1 MRPSGIGGQAVLE
14 GIMMKNKEKY
24 SVAVRK
30 PDGQIEV
37 RTEVYRSIAGD
48 SKWAKLPLIR
58 GVVNFIDSLILG
70 MESLS
75 YSASFYDDE
84 EEQEPGKFE
93 KLLVKLFGEKAEKVV
108 MGCTVAFSVIMA
120 VAIFMVLPYYISG
133 IFRNF
138 IVSNTLLAVLEGVIR
153 LGLFTL
159 YVVLISCMKD
169 IKRTYMY
176 HGAEHKCI
184 NCIERG
190 RELNVKNVRK
200 SSRYHA
206 RCGTSFLFIVMVIS
220 IVFFIFIRVDSPI
233 LRVVFRILLVPVIAG
248 VSYEF
253 IRLAGRTDNPLMK
266 VLSLPGKAM
275 QKLTTRE
282 PDDDMIEVA
291 IAAVEAVFDWKAFL
305 GYPAEKEQDV
315 EIPDLDSDTENVE
328 VPSLDSTLFGGA
340 GEMED

>member
-37 RTEVYRSIAGD
+37 RTKVYRSIAGD

-58 GVVNFIDSLILG
+58 GVVNFIDSLVLG

-305 GYPAEKEQDV
+305 GYPAEEEQDV

-328 VPSLDSTLFGGA
+328 VPSLDSTLSGGA

>member
-37 RTEVYRSIAGD
+37 RTKVYRSIAGD

-58 GVVNFIDSLILG
+58 GVVNFIDSLVLG

-253 IRLAGRTDNPLMK
+253 IRLAGRSDNPLMK

-305 GYPAEKEQDV
+305 GYPAEKEQNV

-328 VPSLDSTLFGGA
+328 VPSLDSTLYGGA

>member
-37 RTEVYRSIAGD
+37 RTKVYRSIAGD

-58 GVVNFIDSLILG
+58 GVVNFIDSLVLG

-291 IAAVEAVFDWKAFL
+291 IAAVEAVFDWKVFL
-305 GYPAEKEQDV
+305 GYPDEEEQDV

-340 GEMED
+340 EEMED

>member
-37 RTEVYRSIAGD
+37 RTKVYRSIAGD

-58 GVVNFIDSLILG
+58 GVVNFIDSLVLG

-220 IVFFIFIRVDSPI
+220 IVFFIFIRVESPI

-253 IRLAGRTDNPLMK
+253 IRLAGRSDNPLMK

-305 GYPAEKEQDV
+305 GYPVEEEQNV